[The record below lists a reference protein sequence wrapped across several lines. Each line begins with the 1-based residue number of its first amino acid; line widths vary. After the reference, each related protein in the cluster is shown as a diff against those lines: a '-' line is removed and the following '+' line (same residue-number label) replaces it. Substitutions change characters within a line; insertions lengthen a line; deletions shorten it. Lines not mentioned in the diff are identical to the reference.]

1 MPDQTP
7 EQIANEARRKL
18 DEADAE
24 FAGKL
29 KDLEERAA
37 QSKSRRETQAKQKA
51 KEDKSSAEA
60 AKGLGVGLTVAYA
73 ILGMPI
79 AGLGI
84 GWLIEKM
91 GGPAG
96 WQSGLILVGAVVGVV
111 FAILVVNKTQ
121 AQ

>member
-7 EQIANEARRKL
+7 EEIADEARRKI

-24 FAGKL
+24 FADRL
-29 KDLEERAA
+29 KSLEERAA

-51 KEDKSSAEA
+51 KEDQSSAEA

-73 ILGMPI
+73 ILGMPL

-96 WQSGLILVGAVVGVV
+96 WQSGLIVLGATLGVV
-111 FAILVVNKTQ
+111 FAIVFVNKVQGT
-121 AQ
+121 

>member
-7 EQIANEARRKL
+7 EEIADEARRKI

-24 FAGKL
+24 FADRL
-29 KDLEERAA
+29 KSLEDRAA

-51 KEDKSSAEA
+51 REDKSSAEA

-73 ILGMPI
+73 ILGMPL

-96 WQSGLILVGAVVGVV
+96 WQSGLIVLGAVLGGV

-121 AQ
+121 NT